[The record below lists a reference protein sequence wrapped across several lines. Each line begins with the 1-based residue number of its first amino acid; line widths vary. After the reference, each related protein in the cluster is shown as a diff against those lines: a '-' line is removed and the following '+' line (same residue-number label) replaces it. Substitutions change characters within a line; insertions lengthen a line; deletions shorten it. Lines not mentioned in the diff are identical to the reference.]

1 MDDNK
6 IIELFFMRSESAI
19 AALAEKYGGQCHGV
33 AANILNNEQDA
44 EECVNDAYLAAWNTI
59 PPQKPNPLRTYV
71 LRLVRN
77 ISIKRYHYNKAQ
89 CRNSKYDVAFEELA
103 ACIPGGCSA
112 EDEYDAARLT
122 EHLNAFLATLDD
134 DNRVMFVR
142 RYWYSESVG
151 EIAARFGVRPH
162 YVTVRLSRLRAKL
175 KAYLQKEGIA
185 V

>member
-1 MDDNK
+1 M
-6 IIELFFMRSESAI
+6 
-19 AALAEKYGGQCHGV
+19 

-89 CRNSKYDVAFEELA
+89 RRNSKYDVAFEELA
-103 ACIPGGCSA
+103 ACIPGDRSA
-112 EDEYDAARLT
+112 EEEYDAALLT
-122 EHLNAFLATLDD
+122 QHLNAFLATLDD
-134 DNRVMFVR
+134 DSRVMFVR

-162 YVTVRLSRLRAKL
+162 YVTVRLARLRAKL
-175 KAYLQKEGIA
+175 KAYLQKGGIA
-185 V
+185 I

>member
-19 AALAEKYGGQCHGV
+19 AALAEKYGRQCHLV

-44 EECVNDAYLAAWNTI
+44 EECVNDAYLGAWNTI
-59 PPQKPNPLRTYV
+59 PPQRPDPLRTYV

-89 CRNSKYDVAFEELA
+89 RRNSKYDVAFEELA
-103 ACIPGGCSA
+103 ACIPGDRSA
-112 EDEYDAARLT
+112 EEEYDAALLT
-122 EHLNAFLATLDD
+122 QHLNAFLTTLDD
-134 DNRVMFVR
+134 DSRVMFVR

-162 YVTVRLSRLRAKL
+162 YVTVRLARLRAKL
-175 KAYLQKEGIA
+175 KAYLQKGGIA
-185 V
+185 I

>member
-103 ACIPGGCSA
+103 ACIPCA
-112 EDEYDAARLT
+112 ETVENEYESKQLT
-122 EHLNAFLATLDD
+122 GHLNRFLETLDED
-134 DNRVMFVR
+134 SRVMFVR
-142 RYWYSESVG
+142 RYWCSDSVA
-151 EIAARFGVRPH
+151 EIAARFGRRPH

-175 KAYLQKEGIA
+175 KHYLEKEGVSI
-185 V
+185 